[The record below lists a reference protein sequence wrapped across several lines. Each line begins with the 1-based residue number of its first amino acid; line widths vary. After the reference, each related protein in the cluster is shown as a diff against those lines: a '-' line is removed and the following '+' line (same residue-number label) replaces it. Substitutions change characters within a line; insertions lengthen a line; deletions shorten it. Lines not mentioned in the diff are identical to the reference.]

1 MMKKPLLVVT
11 IALVIVLLVWLA
23 FRPTT
28 IEVEI
33 ARVERGPLRA
43 FVVEEGTTRVRERYV
58 VSAPVTGRLQRVEL
72 DPGDRVEVGAP
83 LFHILPAP
91 STPLDARTAAE
102 LRERV
107 RAAEAGLQA
116 AMAASSF
123 ADAELERVRALVAQ
137 GALAARDLE
146 AADAEAETARRRVQE
161 ARATVDALRAQL
173 ETSGDRVGVAFTVH
187 APVEGSVLRLFRES
201 EGVVAA
207 GTPILEIGNL
217 RKLEV
222 VTDLLS
228 EDAARVEVGAEVLLE
243 RWGGDEALRG
253 RVRRV
258 DPSGYTKIS
267 ALGVEEQR
275 VDVIVDLDD
284 PPTVLGDGYRVI
296 TRIVTFSEDDVVQVP
311 KGALFRT
318 GTTWS
323 AFRVED
329 GRARLQPVVIGVRGE
344 ERVQILDGLQPGD
357 EVVLYPGDRIDD
369 GTRIRAE

>member
-1 MMKKPLLVVT
+1 
-11 IALVIVLLVWLA
+11 
-23 FRPTT
+23 
-28 IEVEI
+28 
-33 ARVERGPLRA
+33 
-43 FVVEEGTTRVRERYV
+43 
-58 VSAPVTGRLQRVEL
+58 
-72 DPGDRVEVGAP
+72 
-83 LFHILPAP
+83 
-91 STPLDARTAAE
+91 
-102 LRERV
+102 
-107 RAAEAGLQA
+107 
-116 AMAASSF
+116 
-123 ADAELERVRALVAQ
+123 
-137 GALAARDLE
+137 
-146 AADAEAETARRRVQE
+146 
-161 ARATVDALRAQL
+161 
-173 ETSGDRVGVAFTVH
+173 
-187 APVEGSVLRLFRES
+187 
-201 EGVVAA
+201 
-207 GTPILEIGNL
+207 GNR

-311 KGALFRT
+311 QGALFRT